1 MGIILDYARERI
13 DEATREASEFL
24 RAPLKYI
31 QEKQPIRRAVLL
43 DWSDIIRPN
52 IGTKWE
58 HKLAEYRG
66 KPLVERPG
74 ILK

>member
-1 MGIILDYARERI
+1 MGIILDYARERL

-31 QEKQPIRRAVLL
+31 QEKQPIRKALL
-43 DWSDIIRPN
+43 LEWGDNIRP
-52 IGTKWE
+52 IVGTKWE

-66 KPLVERPG
+66 KPIVERPG